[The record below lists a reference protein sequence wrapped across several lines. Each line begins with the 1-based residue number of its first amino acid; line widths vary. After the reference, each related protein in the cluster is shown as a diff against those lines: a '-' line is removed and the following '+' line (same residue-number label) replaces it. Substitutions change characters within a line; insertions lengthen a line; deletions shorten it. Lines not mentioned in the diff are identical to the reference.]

1 MKNLVGLQNRAARII
16 TRAGYE
22 IRCNISN
29 TRKSVSSRY
38 PKTVSVLISCV
49 FILCIINEF
58 EIDRYFMSCLINE
71 QQCFIRFKTTRA

>member
-1 MKNLVGLQNRAARII
+1 MKTLVGLQNRAARII

-29 TRKSVSSRY
+29 TRKSVLSRY
-38 PKTVSVLISCV
+38 PNTEKCVTYPKYITYPNSVSVLISCV

-58 EIDRYFMSCLINE
+58 EIDRYFM
-71 QQCFIRFKTTRA
+71 